1 LQSVAPAF
9 AARCSVGEGKRVFV
23 TLTDKMAHFVAS
35 AAVGKVFATD
45 EVKIKT

>member
-1 LQSVAPAF
+1 MN
-9 AARCSVGEGKRVFV
+9 CGGVGERKRVFV